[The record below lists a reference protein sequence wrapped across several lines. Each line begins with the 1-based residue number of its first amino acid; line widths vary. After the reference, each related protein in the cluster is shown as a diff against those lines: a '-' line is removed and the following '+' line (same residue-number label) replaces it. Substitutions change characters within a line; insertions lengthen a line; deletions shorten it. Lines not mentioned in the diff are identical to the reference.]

1 MENKE
6 TVCAVVVTYNRK
18 ELLIEC
24 LDALCKQT
32 RPIDAMYI
40 IDNFSNDGTAELLL
54 ENGYLEKLPHENLNE
69 PFEMEFDFDN
79 SIFLGIFDDGVRDR
93 EAKLANKIKIYYVRM
108 NENTGGAGG
117 FYEGVKRGYD
127 KGYDWLWLM
136 DDDGIPENNCLEILL
151 SKKHISNFLA
161 PLVVRIDKR
170 DEMSFGLGKDLMT
183 IKDCQLKAKD
193 GILENV
199 ANPFNGILISKKLV
213 ENIGYPKKEMFIWGD
228 EVEYQLRS
236 INSGLGVI
244 TVVSAV
250 HYHPKCRVEQ
260 ANIKGTTI
268 KVNFQN
274 NDLKNYLRMRN
285 QAYILYRYNKKAFIK
300 SFLKY
305 ILFFLSRMNFRG
317 LVFYFN
323 AVYDGIFGIWGKEK
337 RYLK

>member
-6 TVCAVVVTYNRK
+6 TFCAVVVTYNRK
-18 ELLIEC
+18 ELLMKC
-24 LDALCKQT
+24 LDALMKQT
-32 RPIDAMYI
+32 RPLEAIYL

-54 ENGYLEKLPHENLNE
+54 ENGYLEKLPPKNLNA
-69 PFEMEFDFDN
+69 PFELEMDFD
-79 SIFLGIFDDGVRDR
+79 
-93 EAKLANKIKIYYVRM
+93 NKIKIYYVRM

-117 FYEGVKRGYD
+117 FYEGVKRGYE

-151 SKKHISNFLA
+151 SKKHIANFLA

-183 IKDCQLKAKD
+183 IKDCQFRAKD

-236 INSGLGVI
+236 IHSRLGVV
-244 TVVSAV
+244 TVVNAI
-250 HYHPKCRVEQ
+250 HYHPKGRVEQ
-260 ANIKGTTI
+260 MNVKGTRF

-274 NDLKNYLRMRN
+274 NDLKNYCDMRN
-285 QAYILYRYNKKAFIK
+285 HAYIFYKYNKKSFIK
-300 SFLKY
+300 SFIKY
-305 ILFFLSRMNFRG
+305 TLFFLSRLNFRG
-317 LVFYFN
+317 FVFYLS
-323 AVYDGIFGIWGKEK
+323 AVYDGIFEIWGKEK

>member
-79 SIFLGIFDDGVRDR
+79 SIFLGIFDDGVEDR
-93 EAKLANKIKIYYVRM
+93 EITSNDKPNIYYVRM

-117 FYEGVKRGYD
+117 FYEGVKRGYER
-127 KGYDWLWLM
+127 GYEWLWMM
-136 DDDGIPENNCLEILL
+136 DDDGIPKNDCLELLL
-151 SKKHISNFLA
+151 SKSHIANFLA
-161 PLVVRIDKR
+161 PLVVRIDKQ
-170 DEMSFGLGKDLMT
+170 DEMSFGLGKDLKT
-183 IKDCQLKAKD
+183 IKDCQLRAKD
-193 GILENV
+193 DILENV

-244 TVVSAV
+244 TVVNAI
-250 HYHPKCRVEQ
+250 HYHPKGRVEQ
-260 ANIKGTTI
+260 VNIKGTRF

-274 NDLKNYLRMRN
+274 NDLKNYCDIRN
-285 QAYILYRYNKKAFIK
+285 QSYISYKYRKKMLVIFFIK
-300 SFLKY
+300 YL
-305 ILFFLSRMNFRG
+305 LFFLSRLDLKGF
-317 LVFYFN
+317 LFYLN
-323 AVYDGIFGIWGKEK
+323 AAKDGICEKWGKEK
-337 RYLK
+337 RYIK